1 MRRNQLYL
9 VAAVV
14 WGAPGVMLMV
24 KGIRAYAVQSPADV
38 WWLLLVT
45 AAVMLM
51 FFVIFRRVVAKYSAH
66 IASQAEPTTICKTFP
81 LRGWLLIIF
90 MMGLGML
97 MRLLPSVPTQFTA
110 SFYSALGSMLVFSAI
125 KFLCNMKNEADV

>member
-14 WGAPGVMLMV
+14 WGAPGVMLLV
-24 KGIRAYAVQSPADV
+24 KGIRAYAAQSAEDV

-51 FFVIFRRVVAKYSAH
+51 FFLIFQRVVAKYSAH
-66 IASQAEPTTICKTFP
+66 IASQSEPTTIWTTFP

-90 MMGLGML
+90 MMGLGMM

-125 KFLCNMKNEADV
+125 KFLYNIKNEADV